1 MAREEEP
8 VRPDATPQRR
18 AATAAEAKAI
28 AHPVRM
34 RMVRACRAKALTNK
48 ELADLCGVS
57 PASALYHVRLLVAAG
72 FLAPVEQRE
81 GPRGSTEKP
90 YRSTGLT
97 WWLDDPLGDQGAA
110 ARAQPV
116 HAVVQELQQAGP
128 ESIATFATLL
138 LHLDDAQ
145 VAELDRRIL
154 AVLDEYVLTDAERVG
169 SPTTN
174 VLMVMH
180 RVD

>member
-1 MAREEEP
+1 MASKDP
-8 VRPDATPQRR
+8 PLGSGATPQRR

-28 AHPVRM
+28 AHPIRM
-34 RMVRACRAKALTNK
+34 RMVRACRARALTNK
-48 ELADLCGVS
+48 ELAGLCGIS
-57 PASALYHVRLLVAAG
+57 PASALYHVRVLVAAD
-72 FLAPVEQRE
+72 FLVPTEERE

-90 YRSTGLT
+90 YRATGLT
-97 WWLDDPLGDQGAA
+97 WWLDDPLGKQGAA
-110 ARAQPV
+110 GRAEPV
-116 HAVVQELQQAGP
+116 HSVVQDLEQAGP

-138 LHLDDAQ
+138 LHLDDEQ

-169 SPTTN
+169 SPATS